1 MEEYKPK
8 LVCFSCKFGWGYL
21 SGSDALQ
28 AESKRLVPVICS
40 GKVDT
45 TYILSAFKEGADGVL
60 ILACPEG
67 NCHFQDGNF
76 RTEKRIFLL
85 HKTLEP
91 FGIEPE
97 RLQIKLASDAEGKS
111 IPRLIN
117 EMKSSLQKMGPMRR
131 L

>member
-8 LVCFSCKFGWGYL
+8 LVCFSCKFSWGYL

-28 AESKRLVPVICS
+28 SESKRLVPVICS

-45 TYILSAFKEGADGVL
+45 TYILSAFKGGADGVL

-91 FGIEPE
+91 FGIEPG
-97 RLQIKLASDAEGKS
+97 RLQIKLSSDPDGKS

-117 EMKSSLQKMGPMRR
+117 EMKASLQKMGPMKR